1 VPSTVQ
7 TMADE
12 SSGRS
17 LQRGNPGVGCELG
30 VCPKATSGAQYASQ
44 SAGSEEVDPAQLGQ
58 ALESWLRQLANSRG
72 EILSLR
78 QGELKALCQPTY
90 CRCTFDLKRLMA
102 VARVFHERS
111 EAHLRLQSRQSTVV
125 LWIEASPP
133 RREAIIREGTIGLDR
148 RRPRGAVN
156 E

>member
-1 VPSTVQ
+1 MVGLRQSDPVQDRVESSVPCTVQ

-17 LQRGNPGVGCELG
+17 FQRGNPGVGCELC

-72 EILSLR
+72 EVPSLR
-78 QGELKALCQPTY
+78 QGELKALCQPAY
-90 CRCTFDLKRLMA
+90 CRCTFDRKRLMA

-111 EAHLRLQSRQSTVV
+111 EARLRLQSRQSTVV
-125 LWIEASPP
+125 LWIE
-133 RREAIIREGTIGLDR
+133 
-148 RRPRGAVN
+148 VHQ
-156 E
+156 